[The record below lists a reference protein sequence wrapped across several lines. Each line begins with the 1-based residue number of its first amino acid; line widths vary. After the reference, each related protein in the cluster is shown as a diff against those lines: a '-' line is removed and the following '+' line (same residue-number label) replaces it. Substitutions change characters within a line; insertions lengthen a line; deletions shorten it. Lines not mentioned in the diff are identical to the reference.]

1 MNTMSPVA
9 LVVVIV
15 LAVAVV
21 GLLIYCAK
29 LLKQSKI
36 NNSDLAEKETLIR
49 KEAMIAAKESL
60 QNEREKFNEEERERR
75 RELNN
80 FENKLSKR
88 EDELENKVR
97 IQYKLAKR
105 LTLGLPISH
114 GEFLYLQ
121 SKI

>member
-1 MNTMSPVA
+1 MLNGYSEYGKCPTH
-9 LVVVIV
+9 
-15 LAVAVV
+15 
-21 GLLIYCAK
+21 IYLNAIDK
-29 LLKQSKI
+29 L
-36 NNSDLAEKETLIR
+36 DEW
-49 KEAMIAAKESL
+49 
-60 QNEREKFNEEERERR
+60 QNFSFYHDN
-75 RELNN
+75 
-80 FENKLSKR
+80 